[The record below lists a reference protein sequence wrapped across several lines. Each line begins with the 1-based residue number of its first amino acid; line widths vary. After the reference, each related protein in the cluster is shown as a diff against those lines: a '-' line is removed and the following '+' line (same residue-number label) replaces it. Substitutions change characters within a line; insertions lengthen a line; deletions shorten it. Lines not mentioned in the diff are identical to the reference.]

1 MSTTSMVM
9 SPSST
14 SQVAVWQPK
23 SRDEATS
30 VGRAVTAFLDIAA
43 TSFGRATA
51 NNTRLEQQDAELKVH
66 DELMTRSRDVY
77 AVLMG
82 LDGLTDRSKQVGL
95 KKLLSTSRAGDQFL
109 TGDIERSILYA
120 LLHELPPQRMLK
132 LLDALRFG
140 NEQLGIK
147 KANNART
154 RKLILRTLLS
164 SPRLPL
170 WAVKYRTKVARALT
184 HAWGSSLTGV
194 IRAVLSKAPEARD
207 EKERKIVHE
216 NVVRHVGST
225 ASDRLLGALQ
235 SVGFVLG
242 IRDRLTLPLFTA
254 FVSAKTD
261 LAQGSKLPIE
271 VLEGIR
277 GTYHKDVPKERV
289 LELTAKS
296 ETLTEGQRLTVQKR
310 AKAADIE
317 VKVDMMAQ
325 DAVRLYLYAFETG
338 MTKEVRDALDQK
350 AARAAAQFP
359 ARYGSVAVIV
369 DGSQSMAGDATQKL
383 RPMAASLALADM
395 LSRAA
400 DKSAVIYA
408 GGEKRADGLVA
419 PSGDTSLA
427 DALVDALSG
436 VVDAVFVVSDGY
448 ENAPAGRFAEVV
460 DQVRELGCVTPIFH
474 LNPVAAAEAKGVR
487 HLADGKVPT
496 LAARDATS
504 LGPGM
509 IRGLIE
515 ADPEKGVN
523 TLIRLVLNER
533 RALGQTASAMAK
545 VTT

>member
-1 MSTTSMVM
+1 MGATSMVM
-9 SPSST
+9 SPSAA
-14 SQVAVWQPK
+14 QVAVWRPK
-23 SRDEATS
+23 DRADAQAT
-30 VGRAVTAFLDIAA
+30 GKAVAAFLDIAS
-43 TSFGRATA
+43 TGFGRATA
-51 NNTRLEQQDAELKVH
+51 YNTRLEQQDAELKVH

-82 LDGLTDRSKQVGL
+82 LDGLTDRSKQVGM
-95 KKLLSTSRAGDQFL
+95 KKLLSTTRAGDQFL
-109 TGDIERSILYA
+109 TGDTERSILYA

-140 NEQLGIK
+140 SEELGLK

-184 HAWGSSLTGV
+184 HAWGKRLAGIV
-194 IRAVLSKAPEARD
+194 RAILVKAPEARD
-207 EKERKIVHE
+207 AKEREILQA
-216 NVVRHVGST
+216 NLVRYVGQGEG
-225 ASDRLLGALQ
+225 RLLGALQ

-242 IRDRLTLPLFTA
+242 IRERLTLPMFTA
-254 FVSAKTD
+254 FVEAKTD
-261 LAQGSKLPIE
+261 LSKGAKLPIE
-271 VLEGIR
+271 VLEGLR
-277 GTYHKDVPKERV
+277 GTYHKAVPKERV
-289 LELTAKS
+289 LELTAKAES
-296 ETLTEGQRLTVQKR
+296 LTEGQKLAVQKR
-310 AKAADIE
+310 AKAADVE
-317 VKVDMMAQ
+317 VQVDLLAQ
-325 DAVRLYLYAFETG
+325 DAVRLYIYAFETG
-338 MTKEVRDALDQK
+338 MTKEIREALDKKASK
-350 AARAAAQFP
+350 AAGQFP
-359 ARYGSVAVIV
+359 ARFGSVAVIV
-369 DGSQSMAGDATQKL
+369 DASGSMSGDRTQKL

-395 LSRAA
+395 LTKVATR
-400 DKSAVIYA
+400 SAVIHA

-436 VVDAVFVVSDGY
+436 DAEAVFVVSDGY

-460 DQVRELGCVTPIFH
+460 DQVRELGVTTPIYH

-487 HLADGKVPT
+487 ELAAGKVQT
-496 LAARDATS
+496 LPARDATS

-523 TLIRLVLNER
+523 TLIQLVLHER
-533 RALGQTASAMAK
+533 KALT
-545 VTT
+545 